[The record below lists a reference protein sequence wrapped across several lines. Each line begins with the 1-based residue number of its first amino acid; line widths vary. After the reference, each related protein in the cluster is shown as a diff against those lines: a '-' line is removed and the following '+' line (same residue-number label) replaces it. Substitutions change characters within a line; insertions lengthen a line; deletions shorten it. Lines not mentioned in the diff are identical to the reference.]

1 MPALTPQETELQ
13 FGAYFNAA
21 DLDSLL
27 TLYESDAKLVAQPG
41 QVVAG
46 IDQIRQA
53 LQGLLALHGR
63 IQLTPQLTIEAGD
76 IALVLSRWELK
87 GTGPDGQPLE
97 LQGQTSDVLHRH
109 ADGHWLFAIDN
120 PWGAAAT
127 GG

>member
-97 LQGQTSDVLHRH
+97 LQGQTRKR
-109 ADGHWLFAIDN
+109 
-120 PWGAAAT
+120 GALSAVRSRGALR
-127 GG
+127 G